1 MNTKIHKIMRQ
12 TLYISLFSILCLAYS
27 CDLKT
32 LSKFSETKES
42 VMDRKD
48 QTTEITSIRHT
59 SSTQLLTQT
68 QLFENMVDAMVLN
81 DTATYDMYIAKFKN
95 IDTLVYFSPSDD
107 EEKEYY
113 SLLGLAC
120 RSNSLYVMKDLVLR
134 GANIELGSEDEFS
147 TRDALYYAI
156 LGGNAEM
163 VKILIDKK
171 ADLNAIYT
179 ETGITPLIL
188 AVLNKKYVMAEI
200 LLQAGAKV
208 NGVGNLGF
216 DYVLYPLHD
225 AIRLNDVEMVK
236 ILLKYNANVNLKDH
250 EGLTALDLAKQMKSK
265 EIIALLTK

>member
-1 MNTKIHKIMRQ
+1 MRQ

-156 LGGNAEM
+156 LC
-163 VKILIDKK
+163 K
-171 ADLNAIYT
+171 
-179 ETGITPLIL
+179 
-188 AVLNKKYVMAEI
+188 
-200 LLQAGAKV
+200 
-208 NGVGNLGF
+208 
-216 DYVLYPLHD
+216 
-225 AIRLNDVEMVK
+225 
-236 ILLKYNANVNLKDH
+236 
-250 EGLTALDLAKQMKSK
+250 
-265 EIIALLTK
+265 